1 MKHKEFSLQKYSVM
15 AGVFIIMQ
23 NNSIAEVIYT
33 DIEPDIIL
41 DEGGEAAELDMNDDG
56 ISDFFF
62 QIILILATM
71 DLHGII
77 HLHWS
82 KILQLMKS

>member
-56 ISDFFF
+56 ISDFSFITIRF
-62 QIILILATM
+62 NIMIQVGCRSGL
-71 DLHGII
+71 
-77 HLHWS
+77 
-82 KILQLMKS
+82 